1 MVPRTLAIN
10 KYMTLLPEVVNL
22 PCAEVQTVSKTGS
35 NRIRIGNKEKLG
47 MEEFFAKK

>member
-1 MVPRTLAIN
+1 
-10 KYMTLLPEVVNL
+10 MTLLPDVVNL
-22 PCAEVQTVSKTGS
+22 PCVEVHTVSNSGT